1 MHIAA
6 AAVYIFA
13 VVSAKTLC
21 RGLAEHDNVAVAEAS
36 NLSSVSED
44 AVVEHREATCCA
56 ARSSA
61 RGKLSARYRS
71 EGSEGFDDD
80 QVF

>member
-1 MHIAA
+1 
-6 AAVYIFA
+6 
-13 VVSAKTLC
+13 
-21 RGLAEHDNVAVAEAS
+21 
-36 NLSSVSED
+36 LSSVSEE

-61 RGKLSARYRS
+61 RGKLPARYRS
-71 EGSEGFDDD
+71 EGSEGFDED